1 MPTCPYGES
10 VSVCVPY
17 MYPSVCVCVLAM
29 MSSHL
34 GQWSGSSDGV
44 YVCFLNK
51 ETGGHAQRDTRH
63 GVSRAQREPY
73 ALSATNVKTTEL
85 NYNHRVTTASSAQ
98 YTQTTEKDSGEGRC
112 KKDTEAEREIE
123 KRQPSLLKRTHTK
136 GTDKGTANYT
146 QLDHELNFRE
156 IIGHYVKEACGIL
169 QLNITGMC
177 CSYLHKIRVNKYV

>member
-10 VSVCVPY
+10 VNVCVPY
-17 MYPSVCVCVLAM
+17 MYPSVCVCMLAM
-29 MSSHL
+29 MSPHL

-51 ETGGHAQRDTRH
+51 GTGGRTQRDTRH

-85 NYNHRVTTASSAQ
+85 NYNHRETTASSAQ

-112 KKDTEAEREIE
+112 KKKKKREAEREME
-123 KRQPSLLKRTHTK
+123 KKTTQFAEKYTHKRAQIR
-136 GTDKGTANYT
+136 GTSNYT
-146 QLDHELNFRE
+146 QLDHELNFRG
-156 IIGHYVKEACGIL
+156 IIGHYQC
-169 QLNITGMC
+169 
-177 CSYLHKIRVNKYV
+177 